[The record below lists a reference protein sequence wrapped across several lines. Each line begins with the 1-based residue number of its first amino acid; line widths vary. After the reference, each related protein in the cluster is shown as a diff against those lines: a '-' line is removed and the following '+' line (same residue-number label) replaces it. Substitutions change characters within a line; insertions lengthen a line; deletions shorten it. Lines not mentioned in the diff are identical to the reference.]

1 MAHYSSLAQA
11 CPVSPATTISRSSCP
26 CPIAPCLSEQATS
39 SPTLIL
45 RPYDPH
51 SSAHAMT
58 IGLLPSRALAL
69 RLLSR
74 GPATP
79 VLFTS
84 VRVRHD
90 QNAGHPTSTSH
101 SNAGPIHSC
110 LGQSHNYATA
120 APASR
125 PGRPKAH
132 TGRATAPKRKATATT
147 RTATSAA
154 PKPAAARKS
163 AANKKAA
170 KPKRKVKAKAKP
182 TRKPKTRVLTEHQK
196 ATKEKKANA
205 LKKRELRIRALL
217 TPPAATPPKMLP
229 QTAYMVINRQ
239 NQVKGIR
246 STENAKANAAKYKA
260 LTPEEREVRRAFQRP

>member
-1 MAHYSSLAQA
+1 MAHYYSLAQA
-11 CPVSPATTISRSSCP
+11 CPVSPATAISRSGCP
-26 CPIAPCLSEQATS
+26 CPIAPFLSEQATS

-45 RPYDPH
+45 RPYNPH

-84 VRVRHD
+84 LRVRHD
-90 QNAGHPTSTSH
+90 QNAGHTTSSSH
-101 SNAGPIHSC
+101 SNAGPIHSR
-110 LGQSHNYATA
+110 LGQSQNYATG

-132 TGRATAPKRKATATT
+132 TGRATAPKRKTTATT

-154 PKPAAARKS
+154 KKPAAAK
-163 AANKKAA
+163 KKAA

-182 TRKPKTRVLTEHQK
+182 TPKRKTRVLTEQQK

-205 LKKRELRIRALL
+205 LKKRDLRIRALL

-239 NQVKGIR
+239 NQVKGVR

-260 LTPEEREVRRAFQRP
+260 LTPEEREVRQASQSS